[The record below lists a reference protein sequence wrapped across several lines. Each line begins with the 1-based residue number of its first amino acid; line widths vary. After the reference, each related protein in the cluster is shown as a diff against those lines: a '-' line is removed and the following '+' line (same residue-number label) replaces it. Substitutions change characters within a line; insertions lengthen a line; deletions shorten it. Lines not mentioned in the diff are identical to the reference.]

1 MKLNVKK
8 TIFVGFAFFLIS
20 AFWQAYALRTTQ
32 ANKTPLIIFMVILFI
47 ILISMATFRSPAVAL
62 MPDVTIKPLRSKANA
77 IINLMGAAGG
87 IIILIAGMLFKTGAP
102 ENALMSYTKFL
113 TLLAGIMLIALALF
127 LWKVKEPQLV
137 KEMQEES
144 RRYGIPEEEIDPT
157 KKASKNSYNA
167 ASKGA
172 ISKAEKAEKSNDD
185 GLSREEKKSLRLL
198 LASIVLWFF
207 GYNAITSKYSIY
219 AGSVLG
225 MDYNL
230 TLMLAT
236 ASAILTFIPAGIGW
250 ANINVNSL
258 PMVVELAKK
267 GNVGKFTGL
276 YYTASMAAQTLTPIL
291 SGILM
296 DTVGFTILF
305 PYGVLFVALSFTTM
319 FFVKHGDNKPTDI
332 KKLEAFDQMD

>member
-1 MKLNVKK
+1 
-8 TIFVGFAFFLIS
+8 
-20 AFWQAYALRTTQ
+20 
-32 ANKTPLIIFMVILFI
+32 
-47 ILISMATFRSPAVAL
+47 
-62 MPDVTIKPLRSKANA
+62 
-77 IINLMGAAGG
+77 
-87 IIILIAGMLFKTGAP
+87 
-102 ENALMSYTKFL
+102 
-113 TLLAGIMLIALALF
+113 
-127 LWKVKEPQLV
+127 
-137 KEMQEES
+137 
-144 RRYGIPEEEIDPT
+144 
-157 KKASKNSYNA
+157 
-167 ASKGA
+167 
-172 ISKAEKAEKSNDD
+172 
-185 GLSREEKKSLRLL
+185 
-198 LASIVLWFF
+198 
-207 GYNAITSKYSIY
+207 
-219 AGSVLG
+219 

-236 ASAILTFIPAGIGW
+236 ASAILTFIPAGMISAKIGRKKSILMGITILTGSFLLGSFLRVGSPPFLMNLLFITAGIGW

-305 PYGVLFVALSFTTM
+305 PYGALFVALSFTTM